1 MIYLASIFTVVYD
14 NIKERMRMRL
24 CYLCKQS
31 VEESKMISG
40 LHMGCFCEWFEL
52 SELDDFRDVVAR
64 SSEGP
69 GEEKDWA
76 QVNTSFFHGKF
87 RKYSARIGNHNYIL
101 KVMQKEVPELP
112 LTEYLCN
119 QLARSLGLAVPDH
132 YMILFQNKLES
143 FVSTN
148 FMGNRPGSDLVHIY
162 RYLDQPK
169 NYDCEHLLRIIEKE
183 VGRYDAVVRFIELCL
198 FDSLIGNNDRHGR
211 NLGLIREANGTT
223 LAPFYDNPCYLAIE
237 IPELLGAYH
246 EPRGAIATL
255 ETNEPIMKDYVKEW
269 FRLGFKEEVIN
280 FAKCINLQA
289 IESLVN
295 SSFLSSA
302 RKDAILRL
310 IQRRYR
316 EICNAI

>member
-1 MIYLASIFTVVYD
+1 MSF
-14 NIKERMRMRL
+14 

-31 VEESKMISG
+31 VEKSEMVSG
-40 LHMGCFCEWFEL
+40 LHKSCFCEWFEVI
-52 SELDDFRDVVAR
+52 EPDDFRDVVAR
-64 SSEGP
+64 SSEEP
-69 GEEKDWA
+69 DEERDWA

-119 QLARSLGLAVPDH
+119 QLARALGLAVPDH
-132 YMILFQNKLES
+132 YIILFQNKLES
-143 FVSTN
+143 FVSKN
-148 FMGNRPGSDLVHIY
+148 FMDNRPGSDLVHIY

-183 VGRYDAVVRFIELCL
+183 VGRYDAVVRFIEVCL

-211 NLGLIREANGTT
+211 NLGLIREAHKTT
-223 LAPFYDNPCYLAIE
+223 LAPFYDNPCYLAME

-246 EPRGAIATL
+246 EPRGAIATF

-269 FRLGFKEEVIN
+269 LRLGFKEEVIN
-280 FAKCINLQA
+280 FAKRINLPA
-289 IESLVN
+289 IESLVT
-295 SSFLSSA
+295 SSFLSST
-302 RKDAILRL
+302 RKDAIFRL
-310 IQRRYR
+310 IQRRYQ
-316 EICNAI
+316 EICHAI

>member
-1 MIYLASIFTVVYD
+1 MKI
-14 NIKERMRMRL
+14 

-31 VEESKMISG
+31 VEESKMVSG
-40 LHMGCFCEWFEL
+40 LHRSCFCKWFEV
-52 SELDDFRDVVAR
+52 SEPDDFCDVVAR
-64 SSEGP
+64 SSEEP
-69 GEEKDWA
+69 SEERGWA

-87 RKYSARIGNHNYIL
+87 RKYSARIGNNSYIL

-119 QLARSLGLAVPDH
+119 QLARTLGLVVPDH

-143 FVSTN
+143 FVSLN

-162 RYLDQPK
+162 RYLDHPK
-169 NYDCEHLLRIIEKE
+169 NYDCEHLLKIIEKE
-183 VGRYDAVVRFIELCL
+183 VGRYDAVVSFIELCL

-211 NLGLIREANGTT
+211 NLGLIRDANGTT
-223 LAPFYDNPCYLAIE
+223 LAPIYDNPCYLAIE

-255 ETNEPIMKDYVKEW
+255 GTSEPIMKDYVREW
-269 FRLGFKEEVIN
+269 FRLGFKEEVMN
-280 FAKCINLQA
+280 FAKRINLQM
-289 IESLVN
+289 IENLVA
-295 SSFLSSA
+295 SSFLSSP
-302 RKDAILRL
+302 RKEAILRL
-310 IQRRYR
+310 IQRRYK